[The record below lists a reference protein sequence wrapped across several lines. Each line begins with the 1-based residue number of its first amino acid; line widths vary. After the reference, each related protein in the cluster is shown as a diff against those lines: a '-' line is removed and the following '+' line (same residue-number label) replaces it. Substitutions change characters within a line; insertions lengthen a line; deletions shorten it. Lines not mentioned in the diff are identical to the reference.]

1 MPEPLPDRVARA
13 SDRSAASAGRAAWP
27 SPRRSHLSRPLR
39 RLTAFLRQ
47 RPMPPPDISLA
58 LQSSSPALLPAVLPD
73 QQNGIIGRLSTR
85 RPSPDAYSPTSGHAH
100 SSPSLILRPA
110 PDRWAIR
117 LRRSSPLHQEISDR
131 TGESR
136 CPPLSPVGMTPL
148 RRHEIERP
156 PARLRA
162 PPHRPGGGGPHCD
175 DVPAVGAGC
184 GYPRRDP
191 RGGTPS
197 LPKKFERVPGGG
209 GCLANGG
216 RRTVPTMPR
225 QAPSC
230 CPGRPF

>member
-1 MPEPLPDRVARA
+1 
-13 SDRSAASAGRAAWP
+13 
-27 SPRRSHLSRPLR
+27 
-39 RLTAFLRQ
+39 
-47 RPMPPPDISLA
+47 MPPPDISLA

-184 GYPRRDP
+184 GYPRRDLGEVPPPFQKNLREYRGAAAASPMGVGVRSLRCPAKP
-191 RGGTPS
+191 R
-197 LPKKFERVPGGG
+197 
-209 GCLANGG
+209 LAVQDGRSEGG
-216 RRTVPTMPR
+216 RYPCS
-225 QAPSC
+225 QARLTGLC
-230 CPGRPF
+230 D